1 MFAQYAVGFTTPQ
14 KVILIMASNPEQHL
28 KISQTIG
35 PAQSVA

>member
-1 MFAQYAVGFTTPQ
+1 MFAQYADGFTTPQ